1 MILTQDPI
9 SFISK
14 QKRGQEEKI
23 VERQRER
30 GRECECRLREDVA
43 SVVKWTVRKYMCFI
57 N

>member
-1 MILTQDPI
+1 MRTVRYQKVFIQLMILTQDPI

-30 GRECECRLREDVA
+30 EGE
-43 SVVKWTVRKYMCFI
+43 SVSVG
-57 N
+57 